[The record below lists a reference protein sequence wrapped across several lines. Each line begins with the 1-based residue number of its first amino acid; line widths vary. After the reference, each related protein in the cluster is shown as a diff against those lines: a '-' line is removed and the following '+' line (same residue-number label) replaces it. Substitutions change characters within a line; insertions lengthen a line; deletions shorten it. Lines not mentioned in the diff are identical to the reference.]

1 MAEEKAMP
9 PRSSFSICL
18 SIFSFSREGSKAT
31 LVLVCPI
38 FFFRISLFEASSQG
52 NPETST
58 DSPSP
63 VSYTHLTLPTICS
76 V

>member
-38 FFFRISLFEASSQG
+38 FFFSNIPFRSFEPRQSGDQYGKPKPRVQQSSL
-52 NPETST
+52 
-58 DSPSP
+58 
-63 VSYTHLTLPTICS
+63 
-76 V
+76 

>member
-38 FFFRISLFEASSQG
+38 FFEYPFSKLRAKAIRRPVRTAQAQSSAVKFVAT
-52 NPETST
+52 PI
-58 DSPSP
+58 
-63 VSYTHLTLPTICS
+63 LAA
-76 V
+76 